1 MFSPTSDLA
10 SPSVAVAVAMAV
22 AKPSPTVASPGSQH
36 LSLPPEG
43 SEVQLVPSNSA
54 AAVGRDQVA
63 HTVRRGVEQCF
74 LSTKHTFAF
83 LHALCGG
90 KSVAGKLEHSCNLR
104 QSGTLPPFEL

>member
-22 AKPSPTVASPGSQH
+22 AVAEPSPTVASPGSQH

-63 HTVRRGVEQCF
+63 HTVRRGVERCF
-74 LSTKHTFAF
+74 LSTIHTFAF
-83 LHALCGG
+83 LRALCGG
-90 KSVAGKLEHSCNLR
+90 KSVAGKRLNAVV
-104 QSGTLPPFEL
+104 T